1 MRFVIFYTD
10 HPKIKGY
17 IARVWHEFQTHPN
30 FQGVMTHNLFIK
42 HYKIGKEN
50 VSSLGNVYYNIE
62 TKQWEME
69 PNKPLVVIKEERRN
83 QDCSLILNL
92 MNEKYKTDVQ
102 MINYSLKEQQMV
114 KKMQRL
120 KNLNINFNMRIN

>member
-1 MRFVIFYTD
+1 
-10 HPKIKGY
+10 
-17 IARVWHEFQTHPN
+17 
-30 FQGVMTHNLFIK
+30 
-42 HYKIGKEN
+42 
-50 VSSLGNVYYNIE
+50 
-62 TKQWEME
+62 ME

>member
-1 MRFVIFYTD
+1 
-10 HPKIKGY
+10 
-17 IARVWHEFQTHPN
+17 
-30 FQGVMTHNLFIK
+30 
-42 HYKIGKEN
+42 
-50 VSSLGNVYYNIE
+50 
-62 TKQWEME
+62 
-69 PNKPLVVIKEERRN
+69 
-83 QDCSLILNL
+83 